1 MVRSAPRKTP
11 SKPSRPGRKT
21 TARKPGKSTP
31 RKASKP
37 TPAARRPARNV
48 PAGLGYVDG
57 KVMDLAKATI
67 PLNDRGYLLGD
78 GVFETLRT
86 VNGKVFRLEDHAARL
101 RSALKA
107 IGLDEPVEKEFH
119 AAVQA
124 LTREGLKLYGDEL
137 YLRVNISTGPM
148 GDIAGADR
156 GIMVTGL
163 CRKFKP
169 YPMQHYSSGVHL
181 ITSRQRKD
189 SQNPLATVKAL
200 SFLTYVAARR
210 EALTATVHDAILL
223 NEHGRVAEA
232 STSNVFARGKD
243 DVVYAPGPSE
253 GAVGGVTRSVLLDL
267 VRDSGFQVVEQLP
280 LETLAGAREAWLTNT
295 TGGVVPF
302 TRLDDKPIG
311 TGKKGNLT
319 ARLGHAFE
327 ALLRNGHA

>member
-1 MVRSAPRKTP
+1 MVGRKRPAPARRSAP
-11 SKPSRPGRKT
+11 S
-21 TARKPGKSTP
+21 RKPK
-31 RKASKP
+31 
-37 TPAARRPARNV
+37 V

-86 VNGKVFRLEDHAARL
+86 VNGKVFRLDDHAARL
-101 RSALKA
+101 RQSLKA
-107 IGLDEPVEKEFH
+107 IGLDEPVEKEFR

-124 LTREGLKLYGDEL
+124 LAKKGIQAYGGEV

-148 GDIAGADR
+148 GDIAGGDR

-169 YPMQHYSSGVHL
+169 YPMQYYSNGVHV

-189 SQNPLATVKAL
+189 SRSPLSSVKTL
-200 SFLTYVAARR
+200 SFLPYVAARR
-210 EALTATVHDAILL
+210 EALTATAHDALLL

-232 STSNVFARGKD
+232 STSNLFARGKD
-243 DVVYAPGPSE
+243 DVVYAPGPAE
-253 GAVGGVTRSVLLDL
+253 GAVGGVTRTVLLDL
-267 VRDSGFQVVEQLP
+267 VADAGFKVVEQLP
-280 LETLAGAREAWLTNT
+280 VATLVAAREAWLTNT
-295 TGGVVPF
+295 TGGVVPL
-302 TRLDDKPIG
+302 TRFDDRAIG
-311 TGKKGNLT
+311 NGKKGNLT
-319 ARLGHAFE
+319 ARLSHAFE

>member
-1 MVRSAPRKTP
+1 MVRKKAA
-11 SKPSRPGRKT
+11 T
-21 TARKPGKSTP
+21 TKRRVPARKPSATPGKS
-31 RKASKP
+31 RAKAP
-37 TPAARRPARNV
+37 E
-48 PAGLGYVDG
+48 GWGYVDG

-86 VNGKVFRLEDHAARL
+86 VNGKVFRLDDHAARL
-101 RSALKA
+101 RQSLQA
-107 IGLDEPVEKEFH
+107 IGLDEPVEKEFR

-124 LTREGLKLYGDEL
+124 LVRQGVKAYGGEV

-148 GDIAGADR
+148 GDIAGDDR

-169 YPMQHYSSGVHL
+169 YPMQYYSNGVHV

-189 SQNPLATVKAL
+189 SRSQLSSVKTL
-200 SFLTYVAARR
+200 SFLPYVTARR
-210 EALTATVHDAILL
+210 EALTATAHDALLL

-243 DVVYAPGPSE
+243 DVVYAPGPAE
-253 GAVGGVTRSVLLDL
+253 GAVSGVTRSVLLDL
-267 VRDSGFQVVEQLP
+267 VADAGFKIVEQLP
-280 LETLAGAREAWLTNT
+280 VATLAASREAWLTNT
-295 TGGVVPF
+295 TGGVVPM
-302 TRLDDKPIG
+302 TRFDDRPIG

-319 ARLGHAFE
+319 AQLGHAFE